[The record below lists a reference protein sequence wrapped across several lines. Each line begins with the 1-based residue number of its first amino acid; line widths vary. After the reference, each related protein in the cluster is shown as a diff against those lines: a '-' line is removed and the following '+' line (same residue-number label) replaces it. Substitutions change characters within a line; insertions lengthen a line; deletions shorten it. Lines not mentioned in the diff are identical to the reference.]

1 MAASPSTLP
10 LQSLA
15 PRRQGAPPVGRT
27 VVCCQ
32 VAVPPTF
39 AADWDLLAVACWHFQ
54 TGGPPRSLPRRPSAE
69 GDVAPPGL
77 SKPRGTETRLRA
89 EG

>member
-54 TGGPPRSLPRRPSAE
+54 RGVRPGPY
-69 GDVAPPGL
+69 PGAL
-77 SKPRGTETRLRA
+77 LLRVTWPLLA
-89 EG
+89 